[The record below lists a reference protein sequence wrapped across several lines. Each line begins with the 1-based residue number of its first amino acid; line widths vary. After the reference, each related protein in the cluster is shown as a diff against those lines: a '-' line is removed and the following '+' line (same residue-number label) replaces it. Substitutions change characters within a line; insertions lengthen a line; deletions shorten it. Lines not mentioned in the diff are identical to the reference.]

1 MLIVFFLYFHF
12 VGQRDFQDL
21 LADVEFSRH
30 NAFAKG
36 SYSNLRTQVRSYFA
50 YCVYFGRHPLPAD
63 SNTIYGFVQF
73 LSRSM
78 VPSTVRNYLSGV
90 RVLHIFHG
98 LPFAHSQDF
107 LLQLELRGIG
117 RLNPHVPVRAIPV
130 TPAIL
135 RSYLSSMDAESS
147 LHCSV
152 WACSLFCFFTM
163 ARLGS
168 ILPSAKNTQLHT
180 ILTRSRVNFSR
191 EGLLITLLHTKT
203 IQFGRRRLHIPL
215 VRHSTSPLCP
225 VHAYEQLLACTE
237 VVPSGPAFVFLDQGQ
252 PRWLTCKLF
261 TQTFRTVL
269 KSGGVANA
277 TAFTGHSFRRGGA
290 SFAFQAGIP
299 GELIQICGDWASDA
313 YKRYLEFTMHDKL
326 DLAAQLV
333 RHLPL

>member
-1 MLIVFFLYFHF
+1 MHCHKYPEF
-12 VGQRDFQDL
+12 VVSATSLVPFSLSSSVVL
-21 LADVEFSRH
+21 LSCE
-30 NAFAKG
+30 
-36 SYSNLRTQVRSYFA
+36 
-50 YCVYFGRHPLPAD
+50 
-63 SNTIYGFVQF
+63 FVQF

-117 RLNPHVPVRAIPV
+117 RLNPHVPVRAIPM
-130 TPAIL
+130 TPGIL
-135 RSYLSSMDAESS
+135 LSFRSSMDAQSS
-147 LHCSV
+147 LHCSI

-163 ARLGS
+163 ARLGA
-168 ILPSAKNTQLHT
+168 ILPSSKNTQLNT
-180 ILTRSRVNFSR
+180 ILTTDRVNFSR

-215 VRHSTSPLCP
+215 VRHATSPLCP
-225 VHAYEQLLACTE
+225 VQAYEQVLACSP
-237 VVPSGPAFVFLDQGQ
+237 VPKPGPAFVFLYQGQ
-252 PRWLTCKLF
+252 LHWLTRKVF
-261 TQTFRTVL
+261 IQTFRAVL

-313 YKRYLEFTMHDKL
+313 YKRYLEFSMGDKL
-326 DLAAQLV
+326 DLAAQMV

>member
-1 MLIVFFLYFHF
+1 MYFHF

-117 RLNPHVPVRAIPV
+117 RLNPHVPVRAIPM

-135 RSYLSSMDAESS
+135 LSFRSSMDAQSS
-147 LHCSV
+147 LHCSI

-168 ILPSAKNTQLHT
+168 ILPSGKNTQLNT
-180 ILTRSRVNFSR
+180 ILTTDRVNFSR

-215 VRHSTSPLCP
+215 VRHATSPLCP
-225 VHAYEQLLACTE
+225 VQAYEQVLACSA
-237 VVPSGPAFVFLDQGQ
+237 VPIPGPAFVFLDQGQ
-252 PRWLTCKLF
+252 LHWLTRKVF
-261 TQTFRTVL
+261 IQTFRAVL

-277 TAFTGHSFRRGGA
+277 TAFTGHSFRRGSA
-290 SFAFQAGIP
+290 SFDF
-299 GELIQICGDWASDA
+299 
-313 YKRYLEFTMHDKL
+313 
-326 DLAAQLV
+326 
-333 RHLPL
+333 